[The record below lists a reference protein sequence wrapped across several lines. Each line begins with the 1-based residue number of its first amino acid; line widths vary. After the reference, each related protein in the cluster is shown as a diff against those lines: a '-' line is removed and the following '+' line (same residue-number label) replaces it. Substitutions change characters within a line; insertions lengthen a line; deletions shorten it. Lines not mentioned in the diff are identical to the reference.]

1 MAPKKECIVFRVF
14 KRTKELEAKIDEF
27 LDTILQAS
35 LEFKQGIRYYL
46 EENFEEFSKRAE
58 LVDKLEGK
66 ADTLRRDVENKLY
79 AEMLLPEARGDVL
92 ALLENSDNVLNI
104 IADTILG
111 FQVERPKI
119 PDFIDKY
126 VFDLVSESTASVE
139 EMVTTVRSYFKNIT
153 AVRDHITK
161 IMFHEK
167 ESDRVGNRIR
177 MDIFKSKELDLVQKI
192 HISTFIEKLLSIA
205 DYAEDVGDRISIYVI
220 KRLD

>member
-1 MAPKKECIVFRVF
+1 MFHVF
-14 KRTKELEAKIDEF
+14 KRTKELESKIDAF
-27 LDTILQAS
+27 LDTILEAS
-35 LEFKQGIRYYL
+35 LEFKQGLRYYL
-46 EENFEEFSKRAE
+46 EENWEEFYKRAE

-66 ADTLRRDVENKLY
+66 ADTLRREIENKLY
-79 AEMLLPEARGDVL
+79 SEMLIPEARGDVL
-92 ALLENSDNVLNI
+92 ALLENSDDVLNI

-111 FQVERPKI
+111 FQVEMPKI

-126 VFDLVSESTASVE
+126 IYDLVTESAAATE

-167 ESDRVGNRIR
+167 ESDKVGNRIR
-177 MDIFKSKELDLVQKI
+177 MDIFKSKELDLAQKI
-192 HISTFIEKLLSIA
+192 HISTFVEKLLSIA
-205 DYAEDVGDRISIYVI
+205 DKAEDVGDRISIYVI